1 MNHQPSCPF
10 KSTTRQPSAYFDT
23 LGKNRAGPY
32 ELGAEAV
39 DVMFMY
45 HLILHEG
52 NHSHSAN
59 RKRRIALDGD
69 AWKTMG

>member
-1 MNHQPSCPF
+1 MPLQIDN
-10 KSTTRQPSAYFDT
+10 STTFGLLRYI
-23 LGKNRAGPY
+23 GKNRAGPY
-32 ELGAEAV
+32 ELGAETV